1 MPVLQWHAP
10 ASSAFSSAFRQAVP
24 LCLVAAVPQALV
36 PVAFARHP
44 RPPLKAARSKRRSS
58 NDHTRENLWVWF
70 NTNLKSYAAD
80 IASHGADCGF
90 PWITYTQDT
99 VTSTRFVAEMI
110 AGFRRSDM
118 LGDAGELLLRAMDKF
133 RFADA
138 WGQIADGRDK
148 IFPGTANK
156 VMTEKIRRFLTRKLG
171 TPSTKAAA

>member
-1 MPVLQWHAP
+1 
-10 ASSAFSSAFRQAVP
+10 
-24 LCLVAAVPQALV
+24 
-36 PVAFARHP
+36 
-44 RPPLKAARSKRRSS
+44 
-58 NDHTRENLWVWF
+58 
-70 NTNLKSYAAD
+70 
-80 IASHGADCGF
+80 
-90 PWITYTQDT
+90 
-99 VTSTRFVAEMI
+99 MI